1 MEVFMRKV
9 AISILTV
16 FLLLSFATCKEKAP
30 DTAADEK
37 AIRDGEASWVK
48 DWQAKDSDKIAAHYS
63 PDAVLLVANMPAMKG
78 SDAIKSGIGPMLKD
92 PHMSLTFTPT
102 TVVIAKG
109 DDMAYTQGVY
119 TMTYTEPKT
128 GMTLI
133 EKGKYVTVYKKQDDG
148 SWKAVEDIDNADGPA
163 TPAPASEAPAAKS

>member
-1 MEVFMRKV
+1 MRKIP
-9 AISILTV
+9 ISICALLV
-16 FLLLSFATCKEKAP
+16 LLSLTACKEKAP

-37 AIRDGEASWVK
+37 AIRDNEAAWNN
-48 DWQAKDSDKIAAHYS
+48 DWKAKDPDKIVSHYS
-63 PDAVLLVANMPAMKG
+63 PDAVLLVANVPAAKG
-78 SDAIKSGIGPMLKD
+78 TDAIRATINPMLKD
-92 PHMSLTFTPT
+92 PHMSLTFSPSM
-102 TVVIAKG
+102 VVIAKD

-163 TPAPASEAPAAKS
+163 TPAPASETPGAKT

>member
-1 MEVFMRKV
+1 MRK
-9 AISILTV
+9 LTLSV
-16 FLLLSFATCKEKAP
+16 CTLLLSLSLGACKEKAP

-37 AIRDGEASWVK
+37 AIRDNEAAWVK
-48 DWQAKDSDKIAAHYS
+48 DWQAKDPDKIVSHYS
-63 PDAVLLVANMPAMKG
+63 PDAVLLVANVPAMKG
-78 SDAIKSGIGPMLKD
+78 SDAIKSGIAPMLKD

-102 TVVIAKG
+102 VVVIAKG

-119 TMTYTEPKT
+119 TMTYSEPKT

-148 SWKAVEDIDNADGPA
+148 TWKAVEDIDNADGPA
-163 TPAPASEAPAAKS
+163 TPATASETPAAKS